1 MGCDIH
7 FFVEKKSTQFKR
19 NETLNVIL
27 DEQDVINNE
36 NEWELVSKDDD
47 DFYGHRNYGLF
58 GALADVRRT
67 PKNGPISEPRGF
79 PDDTSVSLKEI
90 YKEWGWD
97 AHTPSYFSLT
107 ELINVDWTKYDD
119 VHINEFMN
127 AIEKMKKIDQN
138 TDNVRCVFWFDN

>member
-19 NETLNVIL
+19 QESLNKIFEESDPL
-27 DEQDVINNE
+27 PDDK
-36 NEWELVSKDDD
+36 WELVSRDDD
-47 DFYGHRNYGLF
+47 DFYGSRNYALF
-58 GALADVRRT
+58 GTLADVRRT

-79 PDDTSVSLKEI
+79 PDDTSEDLNII
-90 YKEWGWD
+90 YKGWGWD